1 MVHVKNAPVAGRAM
15 MAALWLENI
24 AHQAVTTSF
33 VLRVTEMEAPKDWHL
48 SGICRH
54 RLHE

>member
-1 MVHVKNAPVAGRAM
+1 MVHVENAPVAGGAM
-15 MAALWLENI
+15 MAALRLENI

-48 SGICRH
+48 SRICSH